1 MKIIEK
7 WNEVDRRQAGAG
19 MQVLYELGGYR
30 IAVSDASYM
39 PGGLSITAY
48 PINRDSYSPEIY
60 VGASYGE
67 AVQRITVQTT
77 SWGAL
82 PVSEIDKVIGAYTE
96 AQMVARE
103 IYLAFPECFKAMEDE
118 PFADLMDTFLRCMAH
133 ARRDGGL
140 YCDGVVSKEA

>member
-1 MKIIEK
+1 
-7 WNEVDRRQAGAG
+7 
-19 MQVLYELGGYR
+19 
-30 IAVSDASYM
+30 M

-96 AQMVARE
+96 SQMVARE
-103 IYLAFPECFKAMEDE
+103 IYLAFPECFKEV
-118 PFADLMDTFLRCMAH
+118 PHLH
-133 ARRDGGL
+133 PGSPGGCL
-140 YCDGVVSKEA
+140 SEAQRVHDQPLLKGRSR

>member
-30 IAVSDASYM
+30 IAVSDAPYM

-67 AVQRITVQTT
+67 AVQQITVQTT

-103 IYLAFPECFKAMEDE
+103 IYLAFPECFKAEE
-118 PFADLMDTFLRCMAH
+118 
-133 ARRDGGL
+133 
-140 YCDGVVSKEA
+140 V

>member
-19 MQVLYELGGYR
+19 MQVLYELGSYR

-39 PGGLSITAY
+39 PGGLSITVY
-48 PINRDSYSPEIY
+48 PAHHGSYSPEIY

-103 IYLAFPECFKAMEDE
+103 IYLAFPECFKAEE
-118 PFADLMDTFLRCMAH
+118 
-133 ARRDGGL
+133 
-140 YCDGVVSKEA
+140 V

>member
-60 VGASYGE
+60 VGGKLRRSRPADHRPDYLLGRSAGVRDRQGHRGVYGG
-67 AVQRITVQTT
+67 
-77 SWGAL
+77 SN
-82 PVSEIDKVIGAYTE
+82 
-96 AQMVARE
+96 
-103 IYLAFPECFKAMEDE
+103 
-118 PFADLMDTFLRCMAH
+118 
-133 ARRDGGL
+133 GGP
-140 YCDGVVSKEA
+140 

>member
-60 VGASYGE
+60 VGQATAKPSSGSPS
-67 AVQRITVQTT
+67 RPPP
-77 SWGAL
+77 GAL
-82 PVSEIDKVIGAYTE
+82 CRCPRSTRSSGRIRRPKWWPVKSTWHSLSASKLRRSETW
-96 AQMVARE
+96 
-103 IYLAFPECFKAMEDE
+103 
-118 PFADLMDTFLRCMAH
+118 
-133 ARRDGGL
+133 
-140 YCDGVVSKEA
+140 KE

>member
-82 PVSEIDKVIGAYTE
+82 PCPRSTRSSGRTRRLKWWPVKSTWHSLSASKLRRSETW
-96 AQMVARE
+96 
-103 IYLAFPECFKAMEDE
+103 
-118 PFADLMDTFLRCMAH
+118 
-133 ARRDGGL
+133 
-140 YCDGVVSKEA
+140 KE

>member
-48 PINRDSYSPEIY
+48 PINRDSYSP
-60 VGASYGE
+60 
-67 AVQRITVQTT
+67 
-77 SWGAL
+77 
-82 PVSEIDKVIGAYTE
+82 
-96 AQMVARE
+96 
-103 IYLAFPECFKAMEDE
+103 
-118 PFADLMDTFLRCMAH
+118 
-133 ARRDGGL
+133 
-140 YCDGVVSKEA
+140 

>member
-19 MQVLYELGGYR
+19 MRVLYELGGYR

-39 PGGLSITAY
+39 PGGLSIIAY

-103 IYLAFPECFKAMEDE
+103 IYLAFPECFKAEE
-118 PFADLMDTFLRCMAH
+118 
-133 ARRDGGL
+133 
-140 YCDGVVSKEA
+140 V

>member
-7 WNEVDRRQAGAG
+7 WNEVKRQQVGAE
-19 MQVLYELGGYR
+19 MRVLYELGSYR

-39 PGGLSITAY
+39 PGGLDITVAPLY
-48 PINRDSYSPEIY
+48 PDSYSPEIY
-60 VGASYGE
+60 VEASYGE
-67 AVQRITVQTT
+67 AAQSIRIQTT

-103 IYLAFPECFKAMEDE
+103 IYLAFPECFKAEE
-118 PFADLMDTFLRCMAH
+118 
-133 ARRDGGL
+133 
-140 YCDGVVSKEA
+140 V

>member
-67 AVQRITVQTT
+67 AVQRITVLLGR
-77 SWGAL
+77 SAG
-82 PVSEIDKVIGAYTE
+82 V
-96 AQMVARE
+96 
-103 IYLAFPECFKAMEDE
+103 
-118 PFADLMDTFLRCMAH
+118 
-133 ARRDGGL
+133 RDRQGHRGVYGGSN
-140 YCDGVVSKEA
+140 GGP

>member
-1 MKIIEK
+1 M
-7 WNEVDRRQAGAG
+7 V
-19 MQVLYELGGYR
+19 
-30 IAVSDASYM
+30 
-39 PGGLSITAY
+39 
-48 PINRDSYSPEIY
+48 

-103 IYLAFPECFKAMEDE
+103 IYLAFPECFKAEE
-118 PFADLMDTFLRCMAH
+118 
-133 ARRDGGL
+133 
-140 YCDGVVSKEA
+140 V

>member
-48 PINRDSYSPEIY
+48 PINRDSYSTWCK
-60 VGASYGE
+60 
-67 AVQRITVQTT
+67 R
-77 SWGAL
+77 
-82 PVSEIDKVIGAYTE
+82 TE
-96 AQMVARE
+96 SSSGSSRA
-103 IYLAFPECFKAMEDE
+103 
-118 PFADLMDTFLRCMAH
+118 
-133 ARRDGGL
+133 
-140 YCDGVVSKEA
+140 

>member
-39 PGGLSITAY
+39 PGGLDITVTPAH
-48 PINRDSYSPEIY
+48 PDSYSPEIY

-67 AVQRITVQTT
+67 AVQSIRIQTT

-82 PVSEIDKVIGAYTE
+82 DVQEIDKVIGAYTE

-103 IYLAFPECFKAMEDE
+103 ISLAFPECFK
-118 PFADLMDTFLRCMAH
+118 
-133 ARRDGGL
+133 
-140 YCDGVVSKEA
+140 VKEA